1 MGDRI
6 QACGYFLER
15 LLFTE
20 RRKHSKQRAVKGVEG
35 WLALECPSKTVG
47 NRSHLVHVLD
57 SKIIH
62 RAAASRASR
71 RAAGRGDRGGPGRQG
86 PARRRRRADTGAR
99 GRRRWQGLAG
109 LSGVH
114 SVLSTAVEEVTS
126 PIPWPRALLELGE
139 GRRGPGEGTAG
150 VTEGARRRS
159 KREAGVGGECA
170 PAAADP
176 RCSRALPCAPAA
188 GCRLPAGPCS

>member
-1 MGDRI
+1 MPRNQLDRLRG
-6 QACGYFLER
+6 ARSTGGSRGRPHC
-15 LLFTE
+15 TPP
-20 RRKHSKQRAVKGVEG
+20 RAESLPRNVAHGG
-35 WLALECPSKTVG
+35 
-47 NRSHLVHVLD
+47 RSY
-57 SKIIH
+57 

-71 RAAGRGDRGGPGRQG
+71 RAAGRGDRGGPGAQG
-86 PARRRRRADTGAR
+86 PARRRRRADPGAR

-109 LSGVH
+109 LGGVH

-150 VTEGARRRS
+150 VTERARRRS

-188 GCRLPAGPCS
+188 GCRLPAGPYS